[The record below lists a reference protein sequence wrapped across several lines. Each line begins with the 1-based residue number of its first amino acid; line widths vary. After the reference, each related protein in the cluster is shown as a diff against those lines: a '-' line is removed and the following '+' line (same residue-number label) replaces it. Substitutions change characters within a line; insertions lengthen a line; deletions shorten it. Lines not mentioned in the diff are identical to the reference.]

1 MRKIVVGAMVS
12 LDGVMQAPGGPTE
25 DPTKGFEFGVSL
37 VGTDYP
43 VSMLDALKERGVDL
57 TGLHRLPGPGGV
69 QLGASRGSSGGRL
82 PGAGGGQ
89 RESCH
94 RGSGSGVAARGDP
107 EWGVPHC
114 FPVDGGAVE
123 FTRS

>member
-12 LDGVMQAPGGPTE
+12 LDGVMQAPSGPTE

-94 RGSGSGVAARGDP
+94 RGSGSG
-107 EWGVPHC
+107 
-114 FPVDGGAVE
+114 
-123 FTRS
+123 